1 MLPVPWPGI
10 SPGMLLRSITLVL
23 GVVLGVAAPAHAD
36 REVLDRI
43 AAIVNDEVVLVSEVN
58 RAMRASPLYQEAM
71 SQLPPSASPQVV
83 EQKQAEVRAK
93 VLDELIDGAL
103 IRAEAARFQI
113 TATDEDV
120 ERALPN
126 VASSNG
132 LSVAEL
138 RQQVEA
144 SPEYGSWDEYREEL
158 RRDILVY
165 KTMISLATW
174 NVTEAQVR
182 ERYRKVSRDEG
193 ARVVVE
199 RMLFAPQGQGSKARD
214 KAFARAQI
222 AARRLRASEPA
233 ERVAADIGYTDE
245 LQVTIARGD
254 IAPVLEDAVFAAK
267 ANQVVGPLASGQ
279 GYAVFKV
286 VEHRESSALSYEE
299 AKQRI
304 RAQLE
309 EEAFV
314 KAQNDFKTG
323 LRAKS
328 HVDIRL

>member
-1 MLPVPWPGI
+1 MRL
-10 SPGMLLRSITLVL
+10 TVL
-23 GVVLGVAAPAHAD
+23 AGLILIGVLSAGPARAD
-36 REVLDRI
+36 RQPLDRI
-43 AAIVNDEVVLVSEVN
+43 AAVVNDEVILVSEVE
-58 RAMRASPLYQEAM
+58 RAMRASVLYQEAM
-71 SQLPPSASPQVV
+71 SQLPPNASAQLV
-83 EQKQAEVRAK
+83 EQKQAEVRSK

-103 IRAEAARFQI
+103 IRSEASRFQI
-113 TATDEDV
+113 AATPEDV

-132 LSVAEL
+132 LTVEEL

-144 SPEYGSWDEYREEL
+144 SPEYGSWDDYQEEL

-193 ARVVVE
+193 ARVDVE
-199 RMLFAPQGQGSKARD
+199 RMVFVPKSQDSKARD
-214 KAFARAQI
+214 RAFAKAQI

-233 ERVAADIGYTDE
+233 ARVAAEMGLEDE
-245 LQVTIARGD
+245 LAVSIARGD

-267 ANQVVGPLASGQ
+267 KNEVVGPLASGQ
-279 GYAVFKV
+279 GYVVFRV
-286 VEHRESSALSYEE
+286 VEHRKSSALSYEE

-309 EEAFV
+309 EEAFL

-323 LRAKS
+323 LRAKA